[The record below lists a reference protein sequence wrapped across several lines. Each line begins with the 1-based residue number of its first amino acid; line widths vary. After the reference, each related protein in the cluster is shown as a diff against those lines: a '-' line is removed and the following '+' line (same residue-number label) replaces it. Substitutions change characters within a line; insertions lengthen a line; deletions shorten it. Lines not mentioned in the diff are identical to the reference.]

1 MARKRKKTGN
11 KHRII
16 FIRHS
21 LNRVWRTLFVADVIL
36 WGAWWMAPYT
46 KINYF
51 SPPNDV
57 YLFLGALLLFVL
69 VVMALLLRNSGFVQA
84 RNKYVLLAIPFFR
97 IRIPYENIENVRM
110 VRYQDLWEKKGL
122 SWANRRFMRAYRHQT
137 VATINLN
144 QYPVS
149 EFLLKL
155 FLPNYL
161 FLPEGRG
168 FLIYTKYYLE
178 FNTEVDS
185 RLNEARTTGALQ
197 PTRKDKITQT
207 DQDEVYDGYFDI
219 FDQG

>member
-1 MARKRKKTGN
+1 
-11 KHRII
+11 
-16 FIRHS
+16 
-21 LNRVWRTLFVADVIL
+21 
-36 WGAWWMAPYT
+36 
-46 KINYF
+46 
-51 SPPNDV
+51 
-57 YLFLGALLLFVL
+57 
-69 VVMALLLRNSGFVQA
+69 
-84 RNKYVLLAIPFFR
+84 
-97 IRIPYENIENVRM
+97 M

-122 SWANRRFMRAYRHQT
+122 SWANRRFRRAYRHQT

-161 FLPEGRG
+161 FLPEGQG

-197 PTRKDKITQT
+197 PTNKDKITQT
-207 DQDEVYDGYFDI
+207 DTDEVYDGYFDI